1 MRETKDLEFKEAI
14 TNSFLKTVSAFANY
28 GTGQIKFGIKDDG
41 SIVGI
46 SDPIAASLNIENKI
60 NDSIK
65 PHPDYEINIDDETK
79 VITLTVNKGS
89 NPPYFYKSKAY
100 KRNDSSTI
108 ELNSVELSRLILKGR
123 NENFDGLI
131 SEQQDLTFSVL
142 ESTLK
147 KDLGIE
153 KISED
158 VLITLDLYKKSEG
171 YTNAGALLADKNQ
184 FRGIDMVRFGKNI
197 NIMLDRANYEKISIL
212 EQYNSAISKYRQY
225 YQHEEII
232 GSNRKV
238 VSQIPEEAF
247 REAIANALFHRT
259 WDVDSQIKV
268 SMYDDKIEVTSPGGL
283 PAGLSKEEY
292 LNGQISI
299 LRNPIIANI
308 FFRLGLIEQFGTG
321 IRRIVDSYENSLVK
335 PQFHTYE
342 NSITIV
348 LPVKQISVDE
358 LSREE
363 NEIYQVLDSGPLS
376 TKEIVNDTSFGR
388 TKALQIIN
396 DLIEKGYLE
405 KEGNGRATKYS
416 RK

>member
-1 MRETKDLEFKEAI
+1 MMREAI
-14 TNSFLKTVSAFANY
+14 TNSF
-28 GTGQIKFGIKDDG
+28 
-41 SIVGI
+41 
-46 SDPIAASLNIENKI
+46 
-60 NDSIK
+60 
-65 PHPDYEINIDDETK
+65 
-79 VITLTVNKGS
+79 
-89 NPPYFYKSKAY
+89 SKA
-100 KRNDSSTI
+100 RT
-108 ELNSVELSRLILKGR
+108 
-123 NENFDGLI
+123 FDGLI

-247 REAIANALFHRT
+247 REAIANALVHRT
-259 WDVDSQIKV
+259 WDVDSQTKV
-268 SMYDDKIEVTSPGGL
+268 SMYDDKIEIISPGGL

-321 IRRIVDSYENSLVK
+321 IIRIVDSYENSLVK

-342 NSITIV
+342 NSISIV

-396 DLIEKGYLE
+396 HLIEKGYLE